1 MSEILDNIPAASIL
15 IVDDKPE
22 NVSLLEMM
30 LSFAGYTNV
39 QSTTDP
45 REVKGLYEA
54 NDFDIILLDIR
65 MPHMTGFQVMAQ
77 LSEIVKGDYLPILVL
92 TAQNDMETRLK
103 ALEAGARD
111 FVSKPFHKTEVLNRI
126 HNMLEVR
133 ALHNERMRQN
143 EILELRVSERTTEL
157 RERNAELEETRLEI
171 VRRLGRAGE
180 YRDNETGMHVLRM
193 SKSCHLMALAA
204 GLDENHA
211 KLILHAS
218 PMHDVGKIGIPDGI
232 LLKPGKLDA
241 EEWETMKTHS
251 EIGADI
257 IGDHD
262 HDLMSTARII
272 ALTHHEKWDGS
283 GYPHGVSGEDIP
295 IEGRI
300 AAICDVFDAL
310 TSDRPYKK
318 AWAVENAVNL
328 INEESGRHFDPAL
341 VLLFNDLLPEILEI
355 RDQYADD
362 DQDQ

>member
-1 MSEILDNIPAASIL
+1 MNEILDNVLNSSIL
-15 IVDDKPE
+15 VVDDKPE

-45 REVKGLYEA
+45 RDVKGLYED

-65 MPHMTGFQVMAQ
+65 MPHLNGFQVMAQ

-92 TAQNDMETRLK
+92 TAQNDMETRLQ

-126 HNMLEVR
+126 RNMLEVR
-133 ALHNERMRQN
+133 ALYKERMRQN
-143 EILELRVSERTTEL
+143 EILEAKVNERTLEL
-157 RERNAELEETRLEI
+157 RDRNEELEYTRLEI
-171 VRRLGRAGE
+171 IRRLGRAGE

-204 GLDENHA
+204 GLGEDHA

-232 LLKPGKLDA
+232 LLKPEKLDA
-241 EEWETMKTHS
+241 DEWETMKTHS
-251 EIGADI
+251 EIGGDI

-262 HDLMSTARII
+262 HDLMRVARII

-283 GYPHGVSGEDIP
+283 GYPKGVSGEDIP

-318 AWAVENAVNL
+318 AWPVERAVDL
-328 INEESGRHFDPAL
+328 IREESGKHFDPAL
-341 VLLFNDLLPEILEI
+341 VDLFNQLLPEILEI
-355 RDQYADD
+355 REQYADD
-362 DQDQ
+362 DRDQ